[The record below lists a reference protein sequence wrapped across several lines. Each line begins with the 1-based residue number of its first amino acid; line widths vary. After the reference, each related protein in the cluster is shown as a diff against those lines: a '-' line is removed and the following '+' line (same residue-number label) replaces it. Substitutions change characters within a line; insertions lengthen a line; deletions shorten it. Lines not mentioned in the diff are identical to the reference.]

1 MVKRKG
7 RCPGCKTE
15 TSKHSFGTPGPLCT
29 GRANSDESEE
39 YDLDLT
45 TTQPSKVKASPQT
58 TADPASNIQ
67 GLLTAVKNL
76 SRQVDALANDNKHI
90 KDQLYATRSTQNNE
104 PVPPPNTNST
114 PDPQLMLDF
123 QSNST
128 STPWNKIKVTI
139 HRGEY
144 VNFTDLLRAEG
155 ALANEGPLTVV
166 NENGVL
172 IAKRVRNI
180 DSFDTRLTAWFKF
193 EELSMMSSKY
203 SYTDLA
209 KYRSVIHSASR
220 KFRWSAVYAYDIRF
234 RSKLAAGEIASFGT
248 IDHTLYTTTLDA
260 TALRPDAKQCF
271 RCKAYDHE
279 ARDCPFRPQDPAAKT
294 PETTPRA
301 TEAWKRDQWTHEGKE
316 GCNLY
321 QRKACHMGAQC
332 RRAHVCKT
340 CKGSHP
346 LADCPKST

>member
-1 MVKRKG
+1 MRRVRLK
-7 RCPGCKTE
+7 
-15 TSKHSFGTPGPLCT
+15 
-29 GRANSDESEE
+29 
-39 YDLDLT
+39 
-45 TTQPSKVKASPQT
+45 
-58 TADPASNIQ
+58 
-67 GLLTAVKNL
+67 
-76 SRQVDALANDNKHI
+76 
-90 KDQLYATRSTQNNE
+90 NNE

-128 STPWNKIKVTI
+128 STPRNKIKETI

-172 IAKRVRNI
+172 IAKRVQRNI
-180 DSFDTRLTAWFKF
+180 DSFDTWLTAWFKF
-193 EELSMMSSKY
+193 EELSMVSSKC
-203 SYTDLA
+203 YTDLT

-234 RSKLAAGEIASFGT
+234 RSKLASGEITSFGT

-301 TEAWKRDQWTHEGKE
+301 TEAWKRDQWTHDGKE

-321 QRKACHMGAQC
+321 QRKACNMGAQC